1 MQLIIHTTSHYSK
14 TKGGNYYIS
23 RSRPLH
29 FIFTQLLQMIC
40 IRVLRLEHC
49 LTVPLKNKLVL
60 IMYCRTLPA
69 VHMAC
74 CYIFD
79 AINVK
84 MYILL
89 LPQRFEYSPL
99 LQRKHEV
106 SSLNHC
112 KSKIS
117 TTAAAVL
124 LQMNKTFWTG
134 YLFSNFTLFC
144 FSNSLAKKEN
154 RTEYSDNTTFVFCSI
169 NQQQLKTGQKE
180 AVRIVNSFCT
190 F

>member
-1 MQLIIHTTSHYSK
+1 
-14 TKGGNYYIS
+14 
-23 RSRPLH
+23 
-29 FIFTQLLQMIC
+29 MIC

-89 LPQRFEYSPL
+89 LPRRFEYSPL